1 MPKPLYL
8 SGPMSHLPAFNYP
21 AFDAAAAALRAAG
34 HSIISPAEFDSPDE
48 RARILMCE
56 DGKQWPGA
64 PSWGSYL
71 SRDVRLV
78 ADECEG
84 IVFLPGWDKSR
95 GARLEAM
102 VGVLCG
108 HKFAI
113 YTGTQTDPPLCYL
126 GTHVIRNILAESLKT

>member
-1 MPKPLYL
+1 
-8 SGPMSHLPAFNYP
+8 MSHIPAFNIP
-21 AFDAAAAALRAAG
+21 AFDAAAAALRASGYA
-34 HSIISPAEFDSPDE
+34 IVSPAELDDPETRALCLASPD
-48 RARILMCE
+48 
-56 DGKQWPGA
+56 GA
-64 PSWGSYL
+64 PSFDPSQTWGAYL

-108 HKFAI
+108 HTFAI
-113 YTGTQTDPPLCYL
+113 YTGAQTNPPLCYL